1 MANIGLQRT
10 RAARFASALAA
21 EAGSFRA
28 RAVCRVGAAVF
39 FTAFVSSAA
48 DGPIQ
53 SQASF
58 EAAVRNHS
66 TAPPY
71 VLITV
76 VDEKAGKVRSGCTTV
91 NAFMGAIHMEYGLG
105 YDPAGEARATDIALT
120 SQDHVFK
127 FKNRRALENI
137 AFAYSGAVLNEIR
150 GKLSGL
156 SEQQLRDGIA
166 TSGSLHELYQGKRP
180 WQVHDAYRDALA
192 CVLIERGLSPGM
204 GDPTDQLWVAK

>member
-1 MANIGLQRT
+1 MMRHFGSFPLRFSKVLSTSNSMFGV
-10 RAARFASALAA
+10 RAMCRVAAVLFFAASLVSLAA
-21 EAGSFRA
+21 G
-28 RAVCRVGAAVF
+28 
-39 FTAFVSSAA
+39 
-48 DGPIQ
+48 GPVQ
-53 SQASF
+53 SRASF
-58 EAAVRNHS
+58 EAAVRNRS

-91 NAFMGAIHMEYGLG
+91 NAFMGAIHMEHGLD
-105 YDPAGEARATDIALT
+105 YDPTGEARATDIVLS

-137 AFAYSGAVLNEIR
+137 TFAYSEAVLSEVR
-150 GKLSGL
+150 AKLSGL

-166 TSGSLHELYQGKRP
+166 TSGSLPELYQGKRP
-180 WQVHDAYRDALA
+180 WQAHDAYRDALA

-204 GDPTDQLWVAK
+204 GDPTDQLWLAR